1 MDGHCGVL
9 KEASMEK
16 DERIGNG
23 ESRLRAIRRLA
34 GVIALAALSLM
45 IVVVVICWFAGW
57 RTLSQVSSGLTR
69 AGATAIAVGVLS
81 TLGGWGLTRDSQY
94 MYVQSVSHQDMS
106 ARTRQGLRDSLR
118 GYNLAIVA
126 TAAGILCLVAGAL
139 I

>member
-57 RTLSQVSSGLTR
+57 RTLSQISSGLTR

-94 MYVQSVSHQDMS
+94 MYVQ
-106 ARTRQGLRDSLR
+106 
-118 GYNLAIVA
+118 
-126 TAAGILCLVAGAL
+126 
-139 I
+139 

>member
-1 MDGHCGVL
+1 
-9 KEASMEK
+9 MEK

-45 IVVVVICWFAGW
+45 I
-57 RTLSQVSSGLTR
+57 
-69 AGATAIAVGVLS
+69 VGVLS